1 MSIIREK
8 KEIPS
13 DELVMVMGE
22 VEEGDHQMAHE
33 VLPIVKG
40 PDVVP
45 RQSLVMEVA
54 AGLSG
59 GGFIVRGFRK

>member
-1 MSIIREK
+1 
-8 KEIPS
+8 
-13 DELVMVMGE
+13 
-22 VEEGDHQMAHE
+22 MAHE
-33 VLPIVKG
+33 VLPTING

-59 GGFIVRGFRK
+59 SGLIARAFRKQ